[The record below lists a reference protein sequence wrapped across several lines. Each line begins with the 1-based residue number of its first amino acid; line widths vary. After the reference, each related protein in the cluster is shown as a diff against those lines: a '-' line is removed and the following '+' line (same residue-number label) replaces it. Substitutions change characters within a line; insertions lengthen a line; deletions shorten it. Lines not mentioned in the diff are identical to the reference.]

1 MQNGHGASRLETGEA
16 ARVPARPQRK
26 MFVQGLVAEKHLVSI
41 HVGDI
46 DGFHKGIQNIGQLT
60 AFAGQTGTLPEIQV
74 RAAQHIGYG
83 HGHVDHA
90 LGPAHMAV
98 ADIHAEETVQRA
110 VMAQGHG
117 QKRADALKQKQLAGP
132 VMGDA
137 AHVLDTQGPPL
148 FESAHEPADLFGRDI
163 LKRG

>member
-1 MQNGHGASRLETGEA
+1 
-16 ARVPARPQRK
+16 

-46 DGFHKGIQNIGQLT
+46 DGLHKGIQNIGQLA